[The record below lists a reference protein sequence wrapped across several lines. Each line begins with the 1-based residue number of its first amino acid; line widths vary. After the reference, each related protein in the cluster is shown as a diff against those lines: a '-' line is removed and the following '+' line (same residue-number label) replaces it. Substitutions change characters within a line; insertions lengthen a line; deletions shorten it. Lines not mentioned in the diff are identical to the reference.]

1 MILAVGE
8 KVHIQYRRHFEGD
21 VRRHFVGEVEWYSEG
36 IARLRGFSFL
46 FDGGRGTFVRLGKE
60 RTRLV
65 PLGSG
70 DIISM
75 LPADA
80 DLEEARY
87 EAGPDGGHVFS
98 DGRTFD
104 LEIAEFAPG
113 R

>member
-21 VRRHFVGEVEWYSEG
+21 VRRHFVGEVGWYSDG

-46 FDGGRGTFVRLGKE
+46 FDEARGTFVRLGQQ

-70 DIISM
+70 DIITM

-80 DLEEARY
+80 DLDEARY
-87 EAGPDGGHVFS
+87 RAKPDGGHVFT
-98 DGRTFD
+98 DGSTFD
-104 LEIAEFAPG
+104 LEIAEFVPAP
-113 R
+113 

>member
-1 MILAVGE
+1 MVLAVGE
-8 KVHIQYRRHFEGD
+8 KVHIQYRRHFDSD
-21 VRRHFVGEVEWYSEG
+21 VRRHFVGEVKWYSDG

-46 FDGGRGTFVRLGKE
+46 YDDGLQAFVRLGAE

-70 DIISM
+70 DIINL

-87 EAGPDGGHVFS
+87 EADTDGGLVFT
-98 DGRTFD
+98 DGRTFH
-104 LEIAEFAPG
+104 LEIAELAPAL
-113 R
+113 